1 MGKHNMALSLFETS
15 LFPALERVARPH
27 ITGSFFS
34 QNNNNNIFANF
45 RNTFSEMEARRSS
58 FLSDIQSNEDIIS
71 EQQQA
76 PYSQCYSYSR
86 SYTRRGDE
94 APIPHSQESFRNS
107 AGQHASKR
115 IQSMGD
121 KMVEETVLKDGETT
135 RTMKNLSEA
144 ELAEFNDT
152 FSQQHP
158 IPALAHDWKQR
169 QAELP
174 AALEADL
181 AKMQQGSH

>member
-1 MGKHNMALSLFETS
+1 MGNTKPMALSLFNTS
-15 LFPALERVARPH
+15 LFPSLERRMAQPRMMD
-27 ITGSFFS
+27 SFLS
-34 QNNNNNIFANF
+34 RNNMFADSF
-45 RNTFSEMEARRSS
+45 AEMDARRAS
-58 FLSDIQSNEDIIS
+58 FLSDMQIDEDMQHSS
-71 EQQQA
+71 EQRQG
-76 PYSQCYSYSR
+76 PYSQCYSYS
-86 SYTRRGDE
+86 SSTTQRGDE
-94 APIPHSQESFRNS
+94 APVTHSQESFRNS
-107 AGQHASKR
+107 AGQHVSKR